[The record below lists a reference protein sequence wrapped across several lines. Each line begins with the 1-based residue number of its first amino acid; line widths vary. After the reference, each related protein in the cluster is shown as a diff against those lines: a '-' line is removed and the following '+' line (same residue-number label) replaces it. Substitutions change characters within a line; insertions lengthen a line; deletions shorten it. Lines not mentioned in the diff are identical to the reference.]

1 MCGGKMRNN
10 KQTSITIPEDLLKR
24 LDERRGLIPRSTY
37 IAELVRRE
45 VEGVKYVEL
54 STSAPIKARE

>member
-1 MCGGKMRNN
+1 MRNN